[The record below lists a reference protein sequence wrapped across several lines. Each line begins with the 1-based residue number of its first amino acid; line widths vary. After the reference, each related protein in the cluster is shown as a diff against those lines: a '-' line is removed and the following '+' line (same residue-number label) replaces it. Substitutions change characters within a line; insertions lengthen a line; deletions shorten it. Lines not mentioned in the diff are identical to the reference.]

1 MVMQIIPAPYVG
13 KGLLDDDDRNTILSQ
28 FAGGLLQG
36 YNVNP
41 TPVMGQYFTPI
52 GGGTPSVTGGMQDQ
66 ATQLTPEE
74 LDMMLQERA
83 NRLNLLNEGG
93 ALDDKAPDDGPLG
106 PGGFGP
112 LEAEPPSMTVG
123 SIGEAL
129 SNMYSG
135 FIDENNQYQGGF
147 KQLGFFP
154 GNPVNIPTA
163 ISRAVGFITGNQ
175 NLGMYDELDD
185 LIDETG
191 LDTSQVDIY

>member
-1 MVMQIIPAPYVG
+1 MVMQIIPTPYVG
-13 KGLLDDDDRNTILSQ
+13 KGLLDDDDRNNILSQ

-41 TPVMGQYFTPI
+41 TPVMGQFFTPI
-52 GGGTPSVTGGMQDQ
+52 GGGAPNVTDGMQDQ

-83 NRLNLLNEGG
+83 NRLNLLNEGDP
-93 ALDDKAPDDGPLG
+93 ADDFEFAPP
-106 PGGFGP
+106 
-112 LEAEPPSMTVG
+112 EAEPPSMQVN

-129 SNMYSG
+129 GNMYSG
-135 FIDENNQYQGGF
+135 FVDDEGVFQGGF

-163 ISRAVGFITGNQ
+163 ISKAVGFVTGNQ